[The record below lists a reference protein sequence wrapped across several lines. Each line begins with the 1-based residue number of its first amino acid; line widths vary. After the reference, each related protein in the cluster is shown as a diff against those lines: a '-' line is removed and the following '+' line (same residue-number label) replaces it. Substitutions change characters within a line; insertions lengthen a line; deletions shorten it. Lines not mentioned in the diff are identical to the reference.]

1 MLVSAV
7 EPNAEKELVVADDGS
22 HGELYEA
29 HAELVTSEELQLL
42 KEHEPGVAFTIV
54 GAEEAGLSQGRQS
67 RVSVLAYERGGEAF
81 QVLWKRMAAGKGL
94 DEAEATAMNDRL
106 APYRQALVTAGWQ
119 VPKLLYT
126 RVGALPDEYQ
136 IFGYEQYIPG
146 GDGEKLLANPNE
158 PNFRKWFVLSEVIRT
173 LYGYPAGSTHRG
185 TVAGREVTQL
195 PHGLDL
201 KLANVVLE
209 APSNDLYFV
218 DLFGPKELD
227 EDGNWL
233 IYSPKLDDLSPQ
245 SLRAVTAT
253 REGAILRCWRLAE
266 EHWSDG
272 YRTVEERRAEFLA
285 RLAQL
290 GLPPAELSFIRSEVE
305 AGYPWLDA
313 IYREREV

>member
-1 MLVSAV
+1 MS
-7 EPNAEKELVVADDGS
+7 ELHS
-22 HGELYEA
+22 ELYEA

-42 KEHEPGVAFTIV
+42 KEHEPGVTFTIV

-67 RVSVLAYERGGEAF
+67 RVSVLKYERSGEAF

-94 DEAEATAMNDRL
+94 DEAEATTMNARL
-106 APYRQALVTAGWQ
+106 TPYREALIEAGWQ

-126 RVGALPDEYQ
+126 RVSALPGEYQ
-136 IFGYEQYIPG
+136 IFGYEQYIVG
-146 GDGEKLLANPNE
+146 GDGEKLLANPDE
-158 PNFRKWFVLSEVIRT
+158 PNFRKWFLVSEVVRT
-173 LYGYPAGSTHRG
+173 LYGYPRDSTHRG

-233 IYSPKLDDLSPQ
+233 TFSTKLDDLSPE

-266 EHWSDG
+266 QYWSNG
-272 YRTVEERRAEFLA
+272 YRTVEELRAEFLT
-285 RLAQL
+285 RLDQL
-290 GLPPAELSFIRSEVE
+290 GLPAEELSFIRSEVE

-313 IYREREV
+313 IYRERQV